1 MTSINSSSF
10 IETSLLFSDILI
22 KCLVLDKLCYGVLP
36 LLLACFVRPTIGVTA
51 IMSFLC
57 HDPFSKIQINHAFT
71 FEMMSN
77 LVAISLLLVVYQPTL
92 YIVLRRRI
100 TSLMIIIYLS
110 RYETFL
116 VCCSG
121 RKNALNFRLVSCF
134 LINFV
139 IAHGAYEE
147 LTC

>member
-22 KCLVLDKLCYGVLP
+22 KCLVLGKLCYGVLP

-71 FEMMSN
+71 FEVMSN
-77 LVAISLLLVVYQPTL
+77 LVAISLLLVYQPTL

-110 RYETFL
+110 RYVTCL
-116 VCCSG
+116 VCCSR
-121 RKNALNFRLVSCF
+121 RKNALNFRLVS
-134 LINFV
+134 
-139 IAHGAYEE
+139 
-147 LTC
+147 

>member
-22 KCLVLDKLCYGVLP
+22 KCLVLGKLCYGVLP

-77 LVAISLLLVVYQPTL
+77 LVAISLLLVYQPTL

-110 RYETFL
+110 RYVTCL
-116 VCCSG
+116 VCCSR
-121 RKNALNFRLVSCF
+121 RKNALNFRLVS
-134 LINFV
+134 
-139 IAHGAYEE
+139 
-147 LTC
+147 

>member
-77 LVAISLLLVVYQPTL
+77 LVAISLLLVYQPTL

-110 RYETFL
+110 RYVTCL
-116 VCCSG
+116 VCCSR
-121 RKNALNFRLVSCF
+121 RKNALNFRLVS
-134 LINFV
+134 
-139 IAHGAYEE
+139 
-147 LTC
+147 